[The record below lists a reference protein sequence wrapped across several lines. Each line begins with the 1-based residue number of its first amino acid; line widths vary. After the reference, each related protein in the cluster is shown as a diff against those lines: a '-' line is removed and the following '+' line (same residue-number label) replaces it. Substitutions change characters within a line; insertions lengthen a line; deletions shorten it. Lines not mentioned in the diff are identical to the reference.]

1 MSASSFRFR
10 YLLGLL
16 CHIALAEVAC
26 TPLPLSPD
34 KTPGILA
41 SCGAQPNFV
50 SATQLKRWQSFP
62 VDVYVD
68 LGSVPETLLDVYRE
82 GVERGIHLWAEA
94 LQRTMGRMVKFRVSY
109 SPNAAPVT
117 LSLTAG
123 PLPENAMGI
132 TELTFTDE
140 LIVNAK
146 IKLARSHY
154 ERTPF
159 LVNDLANTTAH
170 EIGHVLGIVDHSPSS
185 EDKMSAAGNFGIHNQ
200 DQDPVSLLTSSDL
213 NTLREAY
220 CR

>member
-1 MSASSFRFR
+1 MTT
-10 YLLGLL
+10 
-16 CHIALAEVAC
+16 E
-26 TPLPLSPD
+26 
-34 KTPGILA
+34 ILA
-41 SCGAQPNFV
+41 SCGAQPNFA

-62 VDVYVD
+62 VDVYVN
-68 LGSVPETLLDVYRE
+68 LGPIPETLLDVYRE

-94 LQRTMGRMVKFRVSY
+94 TMGRMVQFRVSY

-123 PLPENAMGI
+123 PLPGNAMGI
-132 TELTFTDE
+132 TELTFHDE

-146 IKLARSHY
+146 IKLTRSHY

-159 LVNDLANTTAH
+159 LVNDFANTTAH
-170 EIGHVLGIVDHSPSS
+170 EIGHVLGIVDHSRSP

-200 DQDPVSLLTSSDL
+200 GQDPVSLLTASNL

>member
-16 CHIALAEVAC
+16 CHIALALVAC
-26 TPLPLSPD
+26 TPLPSSRGA
-34 KTPGILA
+34 TPEILA
-41 SCGAQPNFV
+41 SCGAQPNFA

-68 LGSVPETLLDVYRE
+68 LGPIPEALLDVYRE

-94 LQRTMGRMVKFRVSY
+94 LQHTIGRIVQFRVSY

-123 PLPENAMGI
+123 SLPENAMGI
-132 TELTFTDE
+132 TELTFTDDR
-140 LIVNAK
+140 IVNANV
-146 IKLARSHY
+146 KLTRSKY

-185 EDKMSAAGNFGIHNQ
+185 EDKMWAAGNFGMHNQ
-200 DQDPVSLLTSSDL
+200 AQDPVSLLTANDL

>member
-1 MSASSFRFR
+1 LSASSFRFR

-16 CHIALAEVAC
+16 CHIALAQVAC

-34 KTPGILA
+34 RAPLILA
-41 SCGAQPNFV
+41 DCGAQPNFA
-50 SATQLKRWQSFP
+50 SATHLKRWQSFP
-62 VDVYVD
+62 VDIYVD
-68 LGSVPETLLDVYRE
+68 LGPIPETLVDVYRE

-94 LQRTMGRMVKFRVSY
+94 LQRTMGRLVQFRVSY

-117 LSLTAG
+117 LSLSAG
-123 PLPENAMGI
+123 PLLENAMGI

-146 IKLARSHY
+146 IKLTRSHY

-185 EDKMSAAGNFGIHNQ
+185 EDKMSAAGNFGVHNQ
-200 DQDPVSLLTSSDL
+200 DQDPVSLLTASDL

>member
-1 MSASSFRFR
+1 MNASSFRFR

-16 CHIALAEVAC
+16 CHIALALVAC

-34 KTPGILA
+34 MTTEILA
-41 SCGAQPNFV
+41 SCGAQPNFA

-62 VDVYVD
+62 VDVYVN
-68 LGSVPETLLDVYRE
+68 LGPIPETLLDVYRE

-94 LQRTMGRMVKFRVSY
+94 TMGRMVQFRVSY

-123 PLPENAMGI
+123 PLPGNAMGI
-132 TELTFTDE
+132 TELTFHDE

-146 IKLARSHY
+146 IKLTRSHY

-159 LVNDLANTTAH
+159 
-170 EIGHVLGIVDHSPSS
+170 S
-185 EDKMSAAGNFGIHNQ
+185 
-200 DQDPVSLLTSSDL
+200 
-213 NTLREAY
+213 
-220 CR
+220 

>member
-16 CHIALAEVAC
+16 CHIALALVAC

-34 KTPGILA
+34 SAPEILA

-50 SATQLKRWQSFP
+50 SATQLKRWKSFP
-62 VDVYVD
+62 VNVYVD
-68 LGSVPETLLDVYRE
+68 LVSVPETLLDVYRE
-82 GVERGIHLWAEA
+82 GVERGIHLWTEA

-109 SPNAAPVT
+109 SRNAAPVT

-123 PLPENAMGI
+123 PLPENSMGI

-146 IKLARSHY
+146 IKLTRSHY
-154 ERTPF
+154 EHTPF